1 MIARSAASAA
11 DRPEEDILMDQKII
25 DLYDEY
31 THAPL
36 DRRVFL
42 ARLAQLTGSTAAAIA
57 LVPLLEAN
65 QAQAALVSPEDQR
78 LETERTM
85 YPGTTGDI
93 KVYIA
98 RPKGASKL
106 PAVIVIHE
114 NRGLNPHIEDV
125 TRRVALEGFLVLAP
139 DLLSPMGGTP
149 ANEDTARD
157 MIGKLD
163 AQQTVQNLV
172 SAVTFLE
179 KHAHGNS
186 KVGAMGFCWGGG
198 MVGELAVNAPDLDAG
213 VVYYGRQPKAA
224 DVEKIKAPLLLH
236 YAGQDA
242 RINEGIPAFE
252 EALKKASKQ
261 YTLYIYEGAQHA
273 FNNDT
278 SEARYLKQAAEQAW
292 SRSVAFLKEHL
303 KA

>member
-1 MIARSAASAA
+1 
-11 DRPEEDILMDQKII
+11 MDQRII

-36 DRRVFL
+36 DRRVFM
-42 ARLAQLTGSTAAAIA
+42 ARLAQLTGSTAAAMA
-57 LVPLLEAN
+57 LVALLEAN
-65 QAQAALVSPEDQR
+65 QARAALVAPDDQR
-78 LETERTM
+78 LETGHST
-85 YPGTTGDI
+85 YPGATGDV
-93 KVYIA
+93 KAYTA

-106 PAVIVIHE
+106 PMVIIIHE

-125 TRRVALEGFLVLAP
+125 ARRMALEGFLTLAP

-157 MIGKLD
+157 LIAKLD
-163 AQQTVQNLV
+163 GQQTVQNLI
-172 SAVTFLE
+172 SAITFLE
-179 KHAHGNS
+179 THAQGNG
-186 KVGAMGFCWGGG
+186 KVGAVGFCWGGG
-198 MVGELAVNAPDLDAG
+198 MVGELAVNAPALDAG
-213 VVYYGRQPKAA
+213 VVYYGRQPKATE
-224 DVEKIKAPLLLH
+224 VEKIKAPLLLH

-252 EALKKASKQ
+252 EALKKSNKP

-278 SEARYLKQAAEQAW
+278 SEARYNKSAAERAW
-292 SRSVAFLKEHL
+292 SSTIAFFKEHL
-303 KA
+303 T

>member
-1 MIARSAASAA
+1 MASEKETAS
-11 DRPEEDILMDQKII
+11 MDQRII

-31 THAPL
+31 THTPL

-42 ARLAQLTGSTAAAIA
+42 ARLAQLTGSTTAAMA

-65 QAQAALVSPEDQR
+65 QARAALVPADDPQ
-78 LETERTM
+78 LEMSRIT
-85 YPGTTGDI
+85 YPGATGDI
-93 KVYIA
+93 KAYLA
-98 RPKGASKL
+98 RPKGAAKL

-125 TRRVALEGFLVLAP
+125 ARRVAIAGFLALAP

-163 AQQTVQNLV
+163 GQQTVQNLV
-172 SAVTFLE
+172 SAVTFLA
-179 KHAHGNS
+179 KHANGNG

-198 MVGELAVNAPDLDAG
+198 MVGELAVNAPDLDAA

-224 DVEKIKAPLLLH
+224 DVDKIKAPLLLH
-236 YAGQDA
+236 YAGLDA

-252 EALKKASKQ
+252 EALKKANKP
-261 YTLYIYEGAQHA
+261 YTLYVYEGANHA

-278 SEARYLKQAAEQAW
+278 SEARYHKQAAEHAW
-292 SRSVAFLKEHL
+292 SRTIAFLKEHL